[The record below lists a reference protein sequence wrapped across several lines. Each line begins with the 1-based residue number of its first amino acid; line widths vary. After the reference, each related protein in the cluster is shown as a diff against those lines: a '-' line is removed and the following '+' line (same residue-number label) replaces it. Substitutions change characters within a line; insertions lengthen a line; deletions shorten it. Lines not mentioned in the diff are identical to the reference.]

1 MNDSTLIFAL
11 SGLSCAS
18 WIGVSMWMR
27 RRKRTI
33 GLPLRACFQTALQVS
48 LVLGV
53 FAASVERFSFHTETE
68 PLLDFAPLYA
78 GGRLV
83 LESPEHLYD
92 PREQL
97 RVEKE
102 STQMPLQEDDL
113 LPFPYPPFVAVA
125 LALPALLDFTSAY
138 RVFLLLNFAS
148 LLLTVYLLVRQLQLD
163 QSRSQALVLLITAF
177 FPVYLTLKQGQLSL
191 IFGLLYTLFWLRLS
205 RGNLSHSFWWAGL
218 LTGKPPL
225 LPVPVWTL
233 ATRQQWSPLVGL
245 TGASLL
251 LWGLALLWTGPAV
264 LSDYVRLL
272 TEIGSGR
279 YASISLSAMCG
290 VRGLD
295 FWLGAGNLIWIPG
308 VLLLLT
314 ALWMTRGWTL
324 NRWGCCTLI
333 LATLVLAP
341 HLYLHDL
348 VLVLPALAMV
358 LKELPV
364 VRAVT
369 FYLLFLLSLLP
380 ILTLSLGGDLGLP
393 VSWIYLPLSF
403 CCAYSLMRWRRS
415 LH

>member
-53 FAASVERFSFHTETE
+53 FAASVERFSFHTQTE

-102 STQMPLQEDDL
+102 STQMPLQDDDL

-125 LALPALLDFTSAY
+125 LALPALFDFTSAY

-233 ATRQQWSPLVGL
+233 ATRQQWRPLVGL
-245 TGASLL
+245 TGA
-251 LWGLALLWTGPAV
+251 LAAAV
-264 LSDYVRLL
+264 GTSAALDRTRCPVRLRPPL
-272 TEIGSGR
+272 DRDRLRSICEHLPFRHVRSEGFGLLAGSRKPDLDPGR
-279 YASISLSAMCG
+279 PPAFHGPVDDTRMDSESL
-290 VRGLD
+290 GLLHLD
-295 FWLGAGNLIWIPG
+295 PGNSGAGSPPLPFI
-308 VLLLLT
+308 
-314 ALWMTRGWTL
+314 
-324 NRWGCCTLI
+324 CT
-333 LATLVLAP
+333 TWFWFFRP
-341 HLYLHDL
+341 S
-348 VLVLPALAMV
+348 PW
-358 LKELPV
+358 
-364 VRAVT
+364 
-369 FYLLFLLSLLP
+369 S
-380 ILTLSLGGDLGLP
+380 
-393 VSWIYLPLSF
+393 
-403 CCAYSLMRWRRS
+403 
-415 LH
+415 